1 MTNYL
6 LTIISPKFG
15 YVKAQAI
22 AQLPYALAALQPKPK
37 AIGIDK
43 GAEIHVELK
52 RATHYSVDLQ
62 SCGSQIASRVH
73 SSFIAL
79 YEQICSGLIDE
90 NSTQEFKL
98 AIMHSWALKLESQ
111 EHLRNSKL
119 AALQIASPKNQTKT
133 GSSIAKAHVRTL
145 DAFGGGL
152 LLQEEEMLEESYDRS
167 MSNLCSNLVTILG
180 KLLETDGD
188 ILDPSLYEGRITH
201 NGIRGQPS
209 PYNMADF
216 LRWIN

>member
-22 AQLPYALAALQPKPK
+22 AQLPYALARPSTK
-37 AIGIDK
+37 AKSHNGIDK
-43 GAEIHVELK
+43 GGREIHVELK

-79 YEQICSGLIDE
+79 YEQLCSGLIDE

-98 AIMHSWALKLESQ
+98 AIMHSWALKLESK

-119 AALQIASPKNQTKT
+119 AALQIASPKHQTKKGIST
-133 GSSIAKAHVRTL
+133 TKAHIRTL

-152 LLQEEEMLEESYDRS
+152 LLREEEMLEESYDHS

-188 ILDPSLYEGRITH
+188 TRVE
-201 NGIRGQPS
+201 
-209 PYNMADF
+209 
-216 LRWIN
+216 